1 MTLIIELNEKSTQKI
16 NFSDKVFQKND
27 EQRKTTIEIENMCK
41 DIAHD
46 VSRGNYK
53 SFKLI

>member
-1 MTLIIELNEKSTQKI
+1 MTLVIVLNEKSTQKI

-27 EQRKTTIEIENMCK
+27 GQKKTTIEIENMCK
-41 DIAHD
+41 DIAQD